1 MDWLDTFEVV
11 VRIGEDMFYGEDS
24 GFTYEKD
31 LGGKWW
37 VDTDEGERGPFNT
50 LEHATECVA
59 AAYDW

>member
-1 MDWLDTFEVV
+1 
-11 VRIGEDMFYGEDS
+11 MFYGEDS